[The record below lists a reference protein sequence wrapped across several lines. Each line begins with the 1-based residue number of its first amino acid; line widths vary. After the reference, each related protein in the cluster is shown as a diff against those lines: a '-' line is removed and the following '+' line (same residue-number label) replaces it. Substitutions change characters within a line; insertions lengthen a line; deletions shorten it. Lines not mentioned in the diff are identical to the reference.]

1 MLEDFTVAI
10 VGLGLMGGSMAGAL
24 RDHCREIVG
33 IDNDPAALAFAKSR
47 SFIHCAAALAPAL
60 AAADLLILAT
70 PPRAI
75 IDQLNAMTHQTIDD
89 RRPTTDARRPS
100 SVVLDLGSTKQEIT
114 SAMSKLSAPFDP
126 LGGHPMCGKETGG
139 IAHADPELFRGKTF
153 ALTPLERTSPRAL
166 ALAHELI
173 SVIGAVP
180 LVLSAERHDR
190 LAAVTSHLPYLTAT
204 ALMRAAGSLDDE
216 QLWQMTA
223 SGFRDTT
230 SLAASDLTM
239 MIDILLTNRAA
250 ILDALPRYRAE
261 LDSLAVLIDS
271 ADPDSLRAALAP
283 AQSKRSEMSK

>member
-1 MLEDFTVAI
+1 
-10 VGLGLMGGSMAGAL
+10 MGGSMAGAL

-47 SFIHCAAALAPAL
+47 SLIHRDAAFAPAL

-70 PPRAI
+70 PPRTILSQIQSLQQSAI
-75 IDQLNAMTHQTIDD
+75 KNQKSKIVI
-89 RRPTTDARRPS
+89 
-100 SVVLDLGSTKQEIT
+100 DLGSTKQEIT
-114 SAMSKLSAPFDP
+114 SAMSKLSAHFDP

-139 IAHADPELFRGKTF
+139 IAHADPDLFRGKTF
-153 ALTPLERTSPRAL
+153 ALTPLERTTPRAL

-173 SVIGAVP
+173 SAIGAVP
-180 LVLSAERHDR
+180 LILSAERHDE
-190 LAAVTSHLPYLTAT
+190 LAAVTSHLPYLTAA
-204 ALMRAAGSLDDE
+204 ALMRAAQSLGDE

-230 SLAASDLTM
+230 RLAASDLTM

-250 ILDALPRYRAE
+250 ILDAFTRYRAE
-261 LDSLAVLIDS
+261 LDSLAVLIGS

-283 AQSKRSEMSK
+283 AQTLRAELFNSLGNPQSAISNQQ

>member
-1 MLEDFTVAI
+1 
-10 VGLGLMGGSMAGAL
+10 MGGSMAGAL

-33 IDNDPAALAFAKSR
+33 IDKDPAALAFAQSR
-47 SFIHCAAALAPAL
+47 SLIHRDAAFAPAL

-75 IDQLNAMTHQTIDD
+75 LDHLRLLSSSSFILH
-89 RRPTTDARRPS
+89 PS
-100 SVVLDLGSTKQEIT
+100 SFIIDLGSTKSEIVR
-114 SAMSKLSAPFDP
+114 AMNALPLAFDP
-126 LGGHPMCGKETGG
+126 LGGHPLCGKETGG
-139 IAHADPELFRGKTF
+139 IAHADPDLFRGKTF
-153 ALTPLERTSPRAL
+153 ALTPLERTTPRAL

-173 SVIGAVP
+173 SAIGAVP
-180 LVLSAERHDR
+180 LILSAERHDE
-190 LAAVTSHLPYLTAT
+190 LAAVTSHLPYLTAA
-204 ALMRAAGSLDDE
+204 ALMRAAGSLDDD

-230 SLAASDLTM
+230 RLAASDLTM

-250 ILDALPRYRAE
+250 ILDALTRYRAE
-261 LDSLAVLIDS
+261 LDALTALIAS